1 MLSRKEFWFAVFFFI
16 LAVVTAISF
25 IKKGYS
31 SYRVTGVFLFT
42 VIGIAFLR
50 KAIKG

>member
-1 MLSRKEFWFAVFFFI
+1 MLSRKEFWFAIIFFI
-16 LAVVTAISF
+16 LAVITITSF
-25 IKKGYS
+25 IAKGYS
-31 SYRVTGVFLFT
+31 SYRITGAFLFT